1 MSWREHQYELMIY
14 YRTPWELLLCN
25 SCSCSAVRKEKRHF
39 VSSYIFSVPIAD
51 NVNSSL
57 EKYFSSKLLTSE
69 NEWFCPSCNS
79 CIESI
84 NNTLIIQSSFILMK
98 HLKRFCV
105 ERDKV
110 IKDNQFFKCYPAD
123 LLQIRITDNNEFSYL
138 NNYSLG
144 STINHSG
151 SLNNGYY

>member
-1 MSWREHQYELMIY
+1 MNWWFTIGHLENY
-14 YRTPWELLLCN
+14 YYATVVPVLLLG
-25 SCSCSAVRKEKRHF
+25 KKKD
-39 VSSYIFSVPIAD
+39 ILSVPIAD

-57 EKYFSSKLLTSE
+57 EKYFSSELLTSE

-123 LLQIRITDNNEFSYL
+123 LLQIRITDSNEFSYL